1 MYRGQYFLSIFYESR
16 FKDKYM
22 SYFITWVFTNDRFV
36 IIKKSFESQM
46 IYIEEE
52 NTLEKKKKI
61 VVFFWNGLGGG
72 SRLCLND

>member
-1 MYRGQYFLSIFYESR
+1 M
-16 FKDKYM
+16 
-22 SYFITWVFTNDRFV
+22 NDRFV